1 MFTVKKLVTGPLQVN
16 TYILAETESKE
27 AMVIDPGGNA
37 GGVIQILEQQEWK
50 LKLIALTHG
59 HGDHLGAVKDLQMKT
74 GVPVVLHEDDA
85 PMAADSKE
93 NFTAMMGTGIEI
105 SADGLLQDGDEILL
119 GEKSVTVIHTP
130 GHSQGGVCFKADN
143 MLFSGDTLFMQ
154 SIGRTDL
161 AGGNH
166 RQLIRSIH
174 DKLLTLAD
182 DVMVYPGHGPETTIG
197 DERRSNPH
205 L

>member
-1 MFTVKKLVTGPLQVN
+1 MFTMKKLVTGPMQVN

-37 GGVIQILEQQEWK
+37 GGVMQVLEQQGWN

-93 NFTAMMGTGIEI
+93 NFTAMMGPGIEI
-105 SADGLLQDGDEILL
+105 QPDGLLQDGDEILL
-119 GEKSVTVIHTP
+119 GEKPVAVIHTP
-130 GHSQGGVCFKADN
+130 GHTQGGVCFMADK
-143 MLFSGDTLFMQ
+143 MLFAGDTLFMQ

-161 AGGNH
+161 AGGNQ
-166 RQLIRSIH
+166 RQLIRSIN
-174 DKLLTLAD
+174 DKLLTLDD
-182 DVMVYPGHGPETTIG
+182 DVLVYPGHGPETTIA